1 VSAQVQANLAR
12 DRNGVAS
19 LRNVLGGTRIG

>member
-1 VSAQVQANLAR
+1 VQAILAR

-19 LRNVLGGTRIG
+19 LIKVLGGTRIG